1 MDITERQAAAA
12 TATSRTSVILRE
24 PFRARTWQRTA
35 YVVLAL
41 PVGLLCI
48 PIALVGGPAAR
59 IQRGLA
65 SRLLGVEVGGETG
78 AGEAGAPGVRGRALA
93 LAHAVIS
100 APLNLVAVTVTLYFW
115 MVVAINLGFPLRPD
129 NDPTQSWGGPTMAG
143 AWAVHAISGGLPF
156 LFLTPWVVK
165 GFTRLQARLAS
176 GFLGADRSG
185 LLRTTGIAAGVAVV
199 CALLSVP
206 VIHQL

>member
-1 MDITERQAAAA
+1 MDITERQPAAA
-12 TATSRTSVILRE
+12 TATSRTAVILRE
-24 PFRARTWQRTA
+24 PFRARTWRRTA

-65 SRLLGVEVGGETG
+65 RRLLGVEVG
-78 AGEAGAPGVRGRALA
+78 EAGAGGVGAPGMRGRALA

-129 NDPTQSWGGPTMAG
+129 NDPAQSWDGPTMAG
-143 AWAVHAISGGLPF
+143 AWAVHAGGGGLTF

-165 GFTRLQARLAS
+165 GFTGLQVRLAS

-185 LLRTTGIAAGVAVV
+185 LLRTTGIAAGVALV

-206 VIHQL
+206 VIHQF